1 MDYIVEKPDGITAE
15 AYEQIKRHVDVE
27 EYVGDSFE
35 QLPARLREHIICRI
49 LGHYECFNGSGY
61 LKGKSGARIAFSGRL
76 TGVVDVYKAL
86 ARRQAYKSIVRPED
100 VMHLLYTV
108 AERALFDRKIH
119 QTFYSAMG
127 RYPLGSVVNAT
138 VGWRSCVVRIR
149 AASTRWWWCSV
160 IVLRRLACWS
170 TKVYAFCR
178 APTSVSCRQ

>member
-1 MDYIVEKPDGITAE
+1 MTGLSSYL
-15 AYEQIKRHVDVE
+15 R
-27 EYVGDSFE
+27 
-35 QLPARLREHIICRI
+35 RLREHIICRI

-61 LKGKSGARIAFSGRL
+61 LKGKSGASIAFSGWL

-100 VMHLLYTV
+100 VMHLLHTV

-178 APTSVSCRQ
+178 APTSVSCRR